1 MDQSVIDEI
10 ENLRKNNTERLR
22 IMAARTGEIAEE
34 VLKNMDRSDL
44 LKAVAESNVKKRE
57 AQRDTTERHMTEAEI
72 QLEIKRMEIE
82 GKRMDMEM
90 EMEARRMDAED
101 KFQEK
106 ELELKR
112 LKLEM
117 EKETR
122 QRDHEYRMAQ
132 VDDHEQKEGEV
143 AGDNDGEGRVDRP
156 RRRADTLAD
165 RVKRYGSALKQ
176 VMSPMSNEP
185 SEIPQFFE
193 NLEAIYAAFEIP
205 VDLHAKLLLPFLSTK
220 VRTLT
225 ARLTVEE
232 LEDYEGLKDFI
243 LSESKLTP
251 REYKLRFDT
260 ATKRSDESY
269 VYFVASLRNSL
280 LYYLR
285 SREVNNDF
293 NRLMDLLLADR
304 LKAAMPGAPL
314 NYVLSLEGNNW
325 FDPKKVAELADIYV
339 SNHPS
344 ATQSRFVGSTA
355 ITERSPRKFS
365 LGQQSFRFGQRP
377 NGPNNRGNHGQYR
390 GHTNNTNAGPR
401 CCYRCGSIGHIARFC
416 NQN

>member
-1 MDQSVIDEI
+1 
-10 ENLRKNNTERLR
+10 
-22 IMAARTGEIAEE
+22 
-34 VLKNMDRSDL
+34 
-44 LKAVAESNVKKRE
+44 
-57 AQRDTTERHMTEAEI
+57 MTEAEI
-72 QLEIKRMEIE
+72 HSEIKRMEIE
-82 GKRMDMEM
+82 GKRMEMEM

-101 KFQEK
+101 KFREK

-112 LKLEM
+112 LELEM

-132 VDDHEQKEGEV
+132 VDNHEQEEGEV
-143 AGDNDGEGRVDRP
+143 AGDNEGEGMVDRS
-156 RRRADTLAD
+156 RRRADTLAY

-176 VMSPMSNEP
+176 VMTPMSNEP
-185 SEIPQFFE
+185 SEIPHFFE
-193 NLEAIYAAFEIP
+193 NLEAVYAAFEIP

-243 LSESKLTP
+243 FSESKLTP

-269 VYFVASLRNSL
+269 VYFVARLRNSL
-280 LYYLR
+280 RYYLR
-285 SREVNNDF
+285 NREVNNDF

-325 FDPKKVAELADIYV
+325 FDPKKVA
-339 SNHPS
+339 
-344 ATQSRFVGSTA
+344 
-355 ITERSPRKFS
+355 
-365 LGQQSFRFGQRP
+365 
-377 NGPNNRGNHGQYR
+377 
-390 GHTNNTNAGPR
+390 
-401 CCYRCGSIGHIARFC
+401 
-416 NQN
+416 